1 MISLILLCNPPK
13 SNHENNSQRTV
24 QKLQQPNNDATVS
37 PNIRT
42 HKITPRSYKLF
53 QALHAKTERMKC
65 SPIIDMQNL
74 LNDHIKQKEKQM
86 KF

>member
-1 MISLILLCNPPK
+1 MISLILLCNPLK

-37 PNIRT
+37 PNIR
-42 HKITPRSYKLF
+42 ITPRSYELF